1 MGLQRTGSNSKNSKQ
16 RESQGKAGSLHLI
29 FPHRGHGIN
38 DSEGYT
44 RPTAI
49 GDEEWQELRK
59 FRSDLPFT
67 IAKLEDGV
75 AVRLDPVP
83 LFGKNIIHSDF
94 RLTGGD
100 CRNRLN
106 GRRRI

>member
-1 MGLQRTGSNSKNSKQ
+1 M
-16 RESQGKAGSLHLI
+16 I

-49 GDEEWQELRK
+49 SDEEWQELRK

-67 IAKLEDGV
+67 IAKLEDGF
-75 AVRLDPVP
+75 ALLRPDPVP
-83 LFGKNIIHSDF
+83 LFGK
-94 RLTGGD
+94 
-100 CRNRLN
+100 
-106 GRRRI
+106 